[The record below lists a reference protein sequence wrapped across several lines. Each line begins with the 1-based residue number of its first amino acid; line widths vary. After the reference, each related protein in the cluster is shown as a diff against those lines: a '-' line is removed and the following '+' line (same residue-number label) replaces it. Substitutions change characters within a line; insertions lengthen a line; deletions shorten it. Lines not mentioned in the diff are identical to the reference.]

1 MLHAARA
8 GLNALGTAAIGLY
21 GMWSWL
27 HGPRFPLTR
36 EEVRRILVVRLDL
49 LGDVVLSMPALSAL
63 AAAYPDARIDVLA
76 LPYTALVLAHVPG
89 VHRIHALDVNRY
101 RRPVGLRYIGQL
113 VRTVAMLRGQR
124 YDLAV
129 GLSGLTGG
137 LFAVLSGARWRVG
150 YRDSTYRGAYNVAVP
165 GRRYR
170 PRQHEIEYCLDLVQA
185 LQRRTREGT
194 APASAVTAVTG
205 DTHEIRRPEP
215 MTPRLHWEGAPWPDL
230 GPERAHGGGRGPRPY
245 AVLVPGAS
253 NGAAKRW
260 PPGSWSQLGDLL
272 RRELGL
278 DVVLSGSASE
288 QALTAEVARGMNEP
302 CANTAGRTDLEE
314 LAALMDGATVVVAGD
329 TGPLHLAAALGVPV
343 VGIYGPT
350 DPDNSGPRSEHAVV
364 VRRGLSCS
372 PCYDLRTPADCKL
385 PDRSMPCMWEITPDR
400 VRDAVVELLSRRE
413 PLPVG

>member
-1 MLHAARA
+1 MLYAARDL
-8 GLNALGTAAIGLY
+8 LNALGAVAVGLY

-27 HGPRFPLTR
+27 RGPRPPL
-36 EEVRRILVVRLDL
+36 ELDEVRRILVVRLDL
-49 LGDVVLSMPALSAL
+49 LGDVVLSIPALRAL
-63 AAAYPDARIDVLA
+63 AAAYPDARVDVLA
-76 LPYTALVLAHVPG
+76 LPYTARVLAHVPG
-89 VHRIHALDVNRY
+89 VHGIHTLDVNRY
-101 RRPVGLRYIGQL
+101 RRPAGLRHIGQL
-113 VRTVAMLRGQR
+113 VGIVATLRAQR

-150 YRDSTYRGAYNVAVP
+150 YRDSTCRGAYNVAVP

-170 PRQHEIEYCLDLVQA
+170 PQQHEIEYCLELVEA
-185 LQRRTREGT
+185 LRRRTREWGATSPRCT
-194 APASAVTAVTG
+194 AMRS
-205 DTHEIRRPEP
+205 DEREIGRPDQV
-215 MTPRLHWEGAPWPDL
+215 TPRLHWAGAQL
-230 GPERAHGGGRGPRPY
+230 PEITMGDSRGSRPY

-253 NGAAKRW
+253 NGSAKRW
-260 PPGSWSQLGDLL
+260 PPVLWSRLGDRLS
-272 RRELGL
+272 RELDL

-288 QALTAEVARGMNEP
+288 RPLTAEVARGMNEP
-302 CANTAGRTDLEE
+302 CANLAGGTSLEE
-314 LAALMDGATVVVAGD
+314 LAGLLSGARVVVAGD
-329 TGPLHLAAALGVPV
+329 TGPLHLAAALAVPV

-350 DPDNSGPRSEHAVV
+350 DPDNSGPRSERAVV

-400 VRDAVVELLSRRE
+400 VCDAVAELLSRGK